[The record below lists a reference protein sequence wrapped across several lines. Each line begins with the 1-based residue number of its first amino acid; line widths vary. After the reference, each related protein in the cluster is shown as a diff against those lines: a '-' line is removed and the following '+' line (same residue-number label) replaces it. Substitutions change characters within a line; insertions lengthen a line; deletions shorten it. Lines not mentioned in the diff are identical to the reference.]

1 MNKERKEILKKI
13 FGYLRI
19 RLANIISNRF
29 LFTGSS
35 ILFFFVIL
43 MLFAD
48 LIAPYPPN
56 QTNADAMFQTPNL
69 SHFFGTDRFG
79 RDLLSRTIFGT
90 RVSLGVAF
98 GSIGSALFIGS
109 FLGLIAAYLGK
120 TIDQVLGRIMDIFFA
135 LPSILLAIAISA
147 VLGTGMKNAIIAITI
162 VYMPTFFRVMRG
174 TVLAEREQVYVEAAR
189 ALGGNSW
196 YIMFKHILR
205 NVMSPI
211 FVQAAVCLSYAI
223 LLEAALSF
231 LGVGVQPPTPSWGTI
246 LNGGRTFLEVAPWIS
261 IFPGLFI
268 MMSVLSFNFICDGL
282 RDVFDPRGKGGF
294 R

>member
-1 MNKERKEILKKI
+1 MNKKIKEILKKI

-35 ILFFFVIL
+35 ILFFFIIL

-48 LIAPYPPN
+48 LIAPYPPI
-56 QTNADAMFQTPNL
+56 QTNADAMFRTPNL

-90 RVSLGVAF
+90 RVSLSVAF
-98 GSIGSALFIGS
+98 GSIGSALVIGT

-135 LPSILLAIAISA
+135 LPSILLAIVISA
-147 VLGTGMKNAIIAITI
+147 VLGTGMKNAIIAIAI

-189 ALGGNSW
+189 ALGVNSW

-205 NVMSPI
+205 NVMSAI

-268 MMSVLSFNFICDGL
+268 MISVLSFNFICDGL
-282 RDVFDPRGKGGF
+282 RDVFDPRAKGGF